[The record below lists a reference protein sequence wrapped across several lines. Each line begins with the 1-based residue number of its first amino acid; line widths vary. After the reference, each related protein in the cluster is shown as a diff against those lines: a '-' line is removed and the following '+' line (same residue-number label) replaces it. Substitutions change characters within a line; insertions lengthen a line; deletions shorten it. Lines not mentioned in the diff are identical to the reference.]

1 MNFASRRR
9 FSGEGGRKEA
19 TDVKCSK
26 IGAYHSSLGS
36 GNCSYLLDTSYLS
49 SYLWERRLREIK
61 I

>member
-26 IGAYHSSLGS
+26 IGAY
-36 GNCSYLLDTSYLS
+36 SYLLDTSYLS